1 MNFLTLIRSSLYFI
15 SINMVFLSQE
25 KEILFGQHYSTLLQ
39 QWPYCPLPHPPLS
52 NLFSNGSGPLS
63 GIYMWPKQPKALV
76 EQELG
81 EHLSTVWPL

>member
-1 MNFLTLIRSSLYFI
+1 
-15 SINMVFLSQE
+15 MVFLSQE

-63 GIYMWPKQPKALV
+63 GIYMWPKQPKALI

-81 EHLSTVWPL
+81 EHLSTVWPLQ